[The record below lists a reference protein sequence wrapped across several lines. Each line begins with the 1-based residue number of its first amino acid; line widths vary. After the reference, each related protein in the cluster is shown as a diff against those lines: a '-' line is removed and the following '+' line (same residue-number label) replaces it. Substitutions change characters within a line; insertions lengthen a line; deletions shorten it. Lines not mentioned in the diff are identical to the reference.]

1 MSDSD
6 SYYWG
11 RMEATICAMVQSRV
25 SALFVPGV
33 SPIPVSGITSGVEE
47 LLAGCQAVLDG
58 NWAGRRWVDAFEAEL
73 AKVCGVR
80 YACMTN
86 SGSSANLLALA
97 ALTAEELEGLLKP
110 GDEVITCAA
119 GFPTTVNPIVQLGLV
134 PVFVD
139 VELGTYVMARAGAD
153 SAISDGARSMM
164 AAHTLGNVAE
174 FGYETT
180 SAVEDCCDAL
190 GSLDS
195 HGEPVGRFA
204 HLSTYSFYPAH
215 HITTGEGGAVLTD
228 SPRLNKLVRSFRD
241 WGRDCWCD
249 PGKDNTCGKR
259 FGWDLAN
266 LPSGYDHKYIYSRLG
281 YNLKATEMQA
291 AIGLAQLR
299 KLPAFVEARRRNWQ
313 RLRDGLADLE
323 EFFILPEATP
333 GSKPSWFGFVLT
345 VHPEAP
351 FERSAIVRFL
361 EGRKIAT
368 RPLFGGNLTKQ
379 PAYKDVKY
387 RVVGDLKNEYVLGGR
402 LPRHH
407 GRDGGLHGGD
417 VPRLYQRSLNA
428 ELRSGWS
435 RQPVAGSF

>member
-1 MSDSD
+1 MRTRCDIFD
-6 SYYWG
+6 AIREWWG
-11 RMEATICAMVQSRV
+11 DRAPVA
-25 SALFVPGV
+25 FVPGET
-33 SPIPVSGITSGVEE
+33 PIPVSGITSGVEE
-47 LLAGCQAVLDG
+47 LVAGCEAVLDG

-97 ALTAEELEGLLKP
+97 ALTAEELGDRRLKP
-110 GDEVITCAA
+110 GDEVVTAAA
-119 GFPTTVNPIVQLGLV
+119 GFPTTVNPIVQLGMV

-139 VELGTYVMARAGAD
+139 VELGTYLPKPGAVT
-153 SAISDGARSMM
+153 GAWSSHTKATML
-164 AAHTLGNVAE
+164 AHTLGNPHPSMSDAGTWPFV
-174 FGYETT
+174 
-180 SAVEDCCDAL
+180 SDCCDAL
-190 GSLDS
+190 G
-195 HGEPVGRFA
+195 GEIKGKPVTARG
-204 HLSTYSFYPAH
+204 HLSTLSFYPAH

-259 FGWDLAN
+259 FGWELAN

-333 GSKPSWFGFVLT
+333 GSKPSWFGAVLT
-345 VHPEAP
+345 VRPGAP
-351 FERSAIVRFL
+351 FERSDIVKFL
-361 EGRKIAT
+361 EYRKIAT

-387 RVVGDLKNEYVLGGR
+387 RVVGDLKNTDLIMTNTFWVGVW
-402 LPRHH
+402 P
-407 GRDGGLHGGD
+407 GLSDAMVDYMVETFHD
-417 VPRLYQRSLNA
+417 FINER
-428 ELRSGWS
+428 
-435 RQPVAGSF
+435 